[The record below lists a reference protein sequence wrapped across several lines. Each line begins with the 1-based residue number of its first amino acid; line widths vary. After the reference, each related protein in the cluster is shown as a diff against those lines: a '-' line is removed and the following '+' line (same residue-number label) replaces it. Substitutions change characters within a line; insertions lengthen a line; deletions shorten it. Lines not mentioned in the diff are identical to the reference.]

1 MRLLKVQIDFMIKI
15 LVLLWNI
22 IEIKSITQLDYLR
35 LRTIKTKTEILEH
48 LQEPNQVHLAQIV
61 Y

>member
-1 MRLLKVQIDFMIKI
+1 
-15 LVLLWNI
+15 VLLWNI

-35 LRTIKTKTEILEH
+35 LRTIKTKIEISEH
-48 LQEPNQVHLAQIV
+48 LLELNRALHAQTV

>member
-48 LQEPNQVHLAQIV
+48 LQEPNQVHHAQIV